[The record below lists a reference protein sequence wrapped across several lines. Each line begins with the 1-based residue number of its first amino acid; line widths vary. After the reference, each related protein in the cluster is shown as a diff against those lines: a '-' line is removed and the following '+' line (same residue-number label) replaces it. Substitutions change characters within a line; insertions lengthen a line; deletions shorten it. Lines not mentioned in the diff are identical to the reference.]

1 MQQTPTQEPMQE
13 PVSAEAQEV
22 VTQPPLEETLTFAP
36 EKKGKMGKTV
46 KRIIVWGLLAAV
58 VIAIGFVVYS
68 LFFKK
73 DPPPEMMTA
82 FAGIST
88 IETKVQGSGSVTA
101 QEKQDVAGLAKGE
114 VREIFVEVGDQ
125 VQVGDPLFVVNDEEI
140 VNNLNEYQSSLNQ
153 AYKDVDLYQ
162 EEITRQVERA
172 EFSGKTLSV
181 NCEKG
186 QKVIKGDVLGI
197 LADDSKMK
205 LISYYSVAYIDDIAL
220 GQTADVSIPKSMAL
234 VTGTVSRI
242 ERISK
247 ITDEGAVLFEVEL
260 SIDNPGSLTKGM
272 VATAVIHTPAG
283 DVTPAEAAT
292 LSFNQEENIKAGT
305 SGEITSVAM
314 RDYYSFEAGEQL
326 FTIKSDGADEKLSDA
341 LKRLDEAKKRYDTE
355 AEQYKYYA
363 PTAEIAGQVIAVNI
377 KEGDELTG
385 GGNAVVSVADLSRMI
400 MDVEVDEMY
409 VSSLV
414 PGMPVTI
421 SASYDGGAIYDGI
434 LSSVSLQ
441 ATVGT
446 GMSTFPAKIEIL
458 NAQGLMSGMW
468 LDYEITTNRVENCL
482 TVPSNAVKYVEGG
495 TVCFVREVQEW
506 HNVAAVAAA
515 PDAGAGEGADEGA
528 DEGAQEDMVGSE
540 DMAASS
546 GGVLDANTAS
556 QIPEGFTAV
565 WVTTGASDA
574 SQIEI
579 VEGLQEGD
587 EVATTAVQENPYGM
601 YY

>member
-1 MQQTPTQEPMQE
+1 MQQTPTQEPLQE
-13 PVSAEAQEV
+13 QVSAEAQET

-36 EKKGKMGKTV
+36 EKKGKLGKNI
-46 KRIIVWGLLAAV
+46 KRIILWGLLAAV
-58 VIAIGFVVYS
+58 VLSIGFVIYS

-73 DPPPEMMTA
+73 EPPPEMMTA
-82 FAGIST
+82 FASIST

-101 QEKQDVAGLAKGE
+101 QEKQDVPGLAKGE
-114 VREIFVEVGDQ
+114 VLEVFVSVGDQ
-125 VQVGDPLFVVNDEEI
+125 VEVGDPLFTVNDEEI
-140 VNNLNEYQSSLNQ
+140 LTDLNEYQASLDQ
-153 AYKDVDLYQ
+153 AYKNVELVQ
-162 EEITRQVERA
+162 EEIASQDMRA

-186 QKVIKGDVLGI
+186 QIVSKGEVLGV
-197 LADDSKMK
+197 LADDSSMK
-205 LISYYSVAYIDDIAL
+205 LVSYYSVAYIDDIAV

-247 ITDEGAVLFEVEL
+247 ITDEGAVLFEVEI

-326 FTIKSDGADEKLSDA
+326 FTIKNEDLESQLASELKALDA
-341 LKRLDEAKKRYDTE
+341 AKKNYDTI

-363 PTAEIAGQVIAVNI
+363 PTAEIAGQVVAVNI
-377 KEGDELTG
+377 AEGDELTG

-400 MDVEVDEMY
+400 MDVEIDEMY

-414 PGMPVTI
+414 PGMPVSV
-421 SASYDGGAIYDGI
+421 SASYDGGAMYEGV

-495 TVCFVREVQEW
+495 TVCFVRQVQEW
-506 HNVAAVAAA
+506 HNVAQLEPVADGESDGEMTGDAVA
-515 PDAGAGEGADEGA
+515 GEDEA
-528 DEGAQEDMVGSE
+528 LPEGM
-540 DMAASS
+540 
-546 GGVLDANTAS
+546 LDANTAA

-579 VEGLQEGD
+579 TEGLQEGD

-601 YY
+601 MY

>member
-1 MQQTPTQEPMQE
+1 MQQTPTQEPLQE
-13 PVSAEAQEV
+13 QVSAEAQET

-36 EKKGKMGKTV
+36 EKKGKLGKNI
-46 KRIIVWGLLAAV
+46 KRIILWGLLAAV
-58 VIAIGFVVYS
+58 VLSIGFVIYS

-73 DPPPEMMTA
+73 EPPPEMMTA
-82 FAGIST
+82 FASIST

-101 QEKQDVAGLAKGE
+101 QEKQDVPGLAKGE
-114 VREIFVEVGDQ
+114 VLEVFVSVGDQ
-125 VQVGDPLFVVNDEEI
+125 VEVGDPLFTVNDEEI
-140 VNNLNEYQSSLNQ
+140 LTDLNEYQASLDQ
-153 AYKDVDLYQ
+153 AYKNVELVQ
-162 EEITRQVERA
+162 EEIASQDMRA

-186 QKVIKGDVLGI
+186 QIVSKGEVLGV
-197 LADDSKMK
+197 LADDSSMK
-205 LISYYSVAYIDDIAL
+205 LVSYYSVAYIDDIAV

-247 ITDEGAVLFEVEL
+247 ITDEGAVLFEVEI

-272 VATAVIHTPAG
+272 IATAVIHTPAG

-326 FTIKSDGADEKLSDA
+326 FTIKNEDLESRLASELKALDA
-341 LKRLDEAKKRYDTE
+341 AKKNYDTI

-363 PTAEIAGQVIAVNI
+363 PTAEIAGQVVAVNI
-377 KEGDELTG
+377 AEGDELTG

-400 MDVEVDEMY
+400 MDVEIDEMY

-414 PGMPVTI
+414 PGMPVSI
-421 SASYDGGAIYDGI
+421 SASYDGGAMYDGV

-495 TVCFVREVQEW
+495 TVCFVRQVQEW
-506 HNVAAVAAA
+506 HNVAQLEPVADGESDGEMTGDAVA
-515 PDAGAGEGADEGA
+515 GEDEA
-528 DEGAQEDMVGSE
+528 LPEGM
-540 DMAASS
+540 
-546 GGVLDANTAS
+546 LDANTAA

-579 VEGLQEGD
+579 TEGLQEGD

-601 YY
+601 MY

>member
-1 MQQTPTQEPMQE
+1 
-13 PVSAEAQEV
+13 
-22 VTQPPLEETLTFAP
+22 
-36 EKKGKMGKTV
+36 
-46 KRIIVWGLLAAV
+46 
-58 VIAIGFVVYS
+58 
-68 LFFKK
+68 
-73 DPPPEMMTA
+73 
-82 FAGIST
+82 
-88 IETKVQGSGSVTA
+88 
-101 QEKQDVAGLAKGE
+101 
-114 VREIFVEVGDQ
+114 
-125 VQVGDPLFVVNDEEI
+125 
-140 VNNLNEYQSSLNQ
+140 
-153 AYKDVDLYQ
+153 
-162 EEITRQVERA
+162 
-172 EFSGKTLSV
+172 
-181 NCEKG
+181 
-186 QKVIKGDVLGI
+186 
-197 LADDSKMK
+197 
-205 LISYYSVAYIDDIAL
+205 
-220 GQTADVSIPKSMAL
+220 
-234 VTGTVSRI
+234 
-242 ERISK
+242 
-247 ITDEGAVLFEVEL
+247 
-260 SIDNPGSLTKGM
+260 M
-272 VATAVIHTPAG
+272 VA
-283 DVTPAEAAT
+283 
-292 LSFNQEENIKAGT
+292 
-305 SGEITSVAM
+305 
-314 RDYYSFEAGEQL
+314 
-326 FTIKSDGADEKLSDA
+326 
-341 LKRLDEAKKRYDTE
+341 
-355 AEQYKYYA
+355 
-363 PTAEIAGQVIAVNI
+363 
-377 KEGDELTG
+377 EGDELTG